1 MDSPLKG
8 EDLAYFV
15 DNSSPY
21 TYLDRGS
28 EILITPTPNTLTNV
42 MKLFL
47 DTAIV
52 SDIEERVSTGLIDGI
67 TTNPTLSRKS
77 GRDPW
82 KVYRDIIELGVDD
95 LSIEVYGES
104 YDELLKNSLTVNE
117 NYGNVATIKLPCT
130 IDGLKVCKY
139 LRNIGIRVNM
149 TLVFSVSQALLCGL
163 AGAMYVSPFIGRMDD
178 NSLDG
183 MKLINDISNVFK
195 KQFINTLILAASVRD
210 AQSVGVAFG
219 LGADICTVPPKV
231 FDDMAKHVLTDKGLE
246 QFNADF
252 LA

>member
-1 MDSPLKG
+1 
-8 EDLAYFV
+8 
-15 DNSSPY
+15 
-21 TYLDRGS
+21 
-28 EILITPTPNTLTNV
+28 

-52 SDIEERVSTGLIDGI
+52 SDIEERYDTGLIAGI
-67 TTNPTLSRKS
+67 TTNPTLIKKS

-82 KVYRDIIELGVDD
+82 KVYRDIIEIGVDD
-95 LSIEVYGES
+95 LSIEVMGDNS
-104 YDELLKNSLTVNE
+104 KELVRNAMPVQE

-130 IDGLKVCKY
+130 VEGLKACKY
-139 LRNIGIRVNM
+139 LTNLSLRVNM
-149 TLVFSVSQALLCGL
+149 TLVFSVSQAILCGL
-163 AGAMYVSPFIGRMDD
+163 AGAHYVSPFVGRMDD

-195 KQFINTLILAASVRD
+195 KQFVNTMILAASVRD

-231 FDDMAKHVLTDKGLE
+231 FDNMAKHVLTDKGLE
-246 QFNADF
+246 QFNLDF